1 MNRRPHR
8 SAPRS
13 VRLAVALA
21 ASLAGLIPFVTHVP
35 AATAAPV
42 TNRPCV
48 NGLAGSFT
56 CKGVDLEVF
65 IPMADLGGGEASDV
79 WGWRDPATDHEY
91 ALMGSTRGLM
101 MVDITKPSQPVYLGN
116 LLKPDGQFV
125 WQDVEVYKDH
135 AFVVCDLAPCG
146 MQVFDLTRLRGVT
159 TPQNWTPD
167 VVYPVTMSTH
177 SLDIDPETGFGY
189 LNGAYLAAPTHIVD
203 VNIPK
208 APVPVGFISD
218 DGYTHDSF
226 CRIYRGPDTRFSNK
240 EICFNFNEDT
250 ITIYDVSNKSAI
262 VQLAR
267 VTYPGASYVHSGW
280 LTQDSRYLL
289 STDETDNKN
298 IVFVWDVSLL
308 DAPRQH
314 FNYTGTTAAIDHNPY
329 IKGRWAYLANYRA
342 GMRVLDTA
350 NVAGGTLT
358 EIAYFDVLGGPN
370 TAGYDGAWTVYPFL
384 PSGNVLIS
392 GMNQGLF
399 VVDPTFDDPAPN
411 PLETGVAVKNVS
423 RDGSALTVG
432 GVASFADQ
440 PFVAHGTDPAGD
452 STAPGVLGQDLAGAA
467 TAATSDGRLKLR
479 WQATQFPPGLGGP
492 GPRVMYGRAF
502 CVAGAGDEEVPVCWE
517 IDTWSSGTGD
527 TNPFV
532 EVWSCGDEACTP
544 ASQSLTSIAG
554 TGSFD
559 PTTTTVTT
567 RVRLA
572 DLGIAEGGSL
582 TPVDPGG
589 QGSVWT
595 GVNDYYADGDA
606 TAIDTSYDVPSRE
619 VALAIGAPGQDP
631 ATVAYSA
638 AATLGADGA
647 FEGQLDISGLTPGAY
662 AAYVQACF
670 GANNCG
676 YATSPVTI

>member
-8 SAPRS
+8 SPAGS
-13 VRLAVALA
+13 GRLAVALA
-21 ASLAGLIPFVTHVP
+21 ASLTALIPSVMNAP
-35 AATAAPV
+35 SATAAPV
-42 TNRPCV
+42 SNRPCV
-48 NGLAGSFT
+48 NGLAGSFQ
-56 CKGVDLEVF
+56 CKDVDLEVF
-65 IPMADLGGGEASDV
+65 IPMADLGGGEASDA
-79 WGWRDPATDHEY
+79 WGWRDPATDREY
-91 ALMGSTRGLM
+91 ALMGSTRGLI
-101 MVDITKPSQPVYLGN
+101 MVDITNTSQPVYLGN

-159 TPQNWTPD
+159 TPQTWTPD
-167 VVYPVTMSTH
+167 VVYPVTMTTH

-250 ITIYDVSNKSAI
+250 INIYDVSNKSAI

-289 STDETDNKN
+289 STDETDNKP

-308 DAPRQH
+308 DAPRLH
-314 FNYTGTTAAIDHNPY
+314 FNYTGTTTAIDHNPY
-329 IKGRWAYLANYRA
+329 IEGRWAYLANYRA
-342 GMRVLDTA
+342 GMRVLDTVD
-350 NVAGGTLT
+350 VAGGKLT
-358 EIAYFDVLGGPN
+358 EIAYFDVMGGPN

-399 VVDPTFDDPAPN
+399 VVDPTFDDPGLS
-411 PLETGVAVKNVS
+411 PLKTKVALKGVS
-423 RDGSALTVG
+423 SDGSTLTVNG
-432 GVASFADQ
+432 QASFADQ
-440 PFVAHGTDPAGD
+440 PFVAHGSDPAGD
-452 STAPGVLGQDLAGAA
+452 SVAPGVLGQDLAGAA
-467 TAATSDGRLKLR
+467 TATTPNGRLKMR
-479 WQATQFPPGLGGP
+479 WQAAQFPPGLGGP

-502 CVAGAGDEEVPVCWE
+502 CASGEDSPLCWE
-517 IDTWSSGTGD
+517 IDTWSSGTDD
-527 TNPFV
+527 TTPYV

-554 TGSFD
+554 TVSFD

-572 DLGIAEGGSL
+572 DLGIPEGATL
-582 TPVDPGG
+582 TAVDPGG
-589 QGSVWT
+589 QGSAWT
-595 GVNDYYADGDA
+595 GVNDYYANGDA
-606 TAIDTSYDVPSRE
+606 TAIDTTYDLPTRE
-619 VALAIGAPGQDP
+619 VALAIGTPGQDP

-638 AATLGADGA
+638 TATVAANGGFA
-647 FEGQLDISGLTPGAY
+647 GQLDISGLAPGGY
-662 AAYVQACF
+662 TVYVRACL
-670 GANNCG
+670 GGTNCG